1 MDLFTSPT
9 PLALAAFAAAGWLF
23 ALACFIG
30 FHRPRK
36 SPRARTYVALSRPA
50 NVVDIEDLRAR
61 HARIYKPR
69 RAA

>member
-1 MDLFTSPT
+1 MDLLTSPST
-9 PLALAAFAAAGWLF
+9 LALAVLAAAGWLF

-36 SPRARTYVALSRPA
+36 SEQAHTYLALSRPA

-61 HARIYKPR
+61 HERLYGR
-69 RAA
+69 LRAA

>member
-1 MDLFTSPT
+1 MDLLITPT
-9 PLALAAFAAAGWLF
+9 PLALAAFAGSGWLF

-30 FHRPRK
+30 YHRPRK
-36 SPRARTYVALSRPA
+36 SARAHTYLALSRPA

-61 HARIYKPR
+61 HERIYGRR